1 MAKLNKVAGAEESC
15 PSCHNGMICVEI
27 PANGNY
33 PSRLQW
39 QTDGKAHYSFDA
51 STKTT
56 TCKSVDSTTGGNIT
70 APVKE
75 VSPEQ
80 KLENMTAFSELGHTI
95 AMTMSSKFIDS
106 IKGKLDADSSIDVQ
120 EKQIDAYLAWI
131 KALSNVYHC

>member
-80 KLENMTAFSELGHTI
+80 KLENMTAFS
-95 AMTMSSKFIDS
+95 
-106 IKGKLDADSSIDVQ
+106 
-120 EKQIDAYLAWI
+120 
-131 KALSNVYHC
+131 

>member
-15 PSCHNGMICVEI
+15 PSCHNGMVCVEI

-39 QTDGKAHYSFDA
+39 QTGGKAHYSFDA

-56 TCKSVDSTTGGNIT
+56 SCKSDGETATGKIT
-70 APVKE
+70 SVKAT
-75 VSPEQ
+75 SPEQ

-95 AMTMSSKFIDS
+95 AMTMSSKFIDT
-106 IKGKLDADSSIDVQ
+106 IKGKLDADSEIDIQ

-131 KALSNVYHC
+131 KALSNVFNC

>member
-15 PSCHNGMICVEI
+15 PSCHNGMVCVEI
-27 PANGNY
+27 PANGSY

-39 QTDGKAHYSFDA
+39 QTNGTAHYSFDA

-56 TCKSVDSTTGGNIT
+56 SCKSEAATGKIT
-70 APVKE
+70 SVKAT
-75 VSPEQ
+75 SPEQ

-95 AMTMSSKFIDS
+95 AMTMSSKFIDT
-106 IKGKLDADSSIDVQ
+106 IKGKLDADSEIDIQ

-131 KALSNVYHC
+131 KALSNVFNC